1 MKFGINN
8 MIINKHTN
16 EKGMVVNIDYGAVL
30 PVYVIE
36 YDETG
41 DTFRMNTDYEEHW
54 DVAN

>member
-16 EKGMVVNIDYGAVL
+16 EKGMVVNIDFDAVL

-54 DVAN
+54 DVVN